1 MKNII
6 LIGMA
11 GSGKST
17 IGVLLAK
24 SLGMPFIDTDL
35 IIQEREN
42 KLLQDIINQYGIEE
56 FLKIEEKALLSLN
69 LHGTVIA
76 TGGSAVYS
84 SQAMSHLKKNGRAVY
99 IKVGYDEIKKSVYI
113 TKLYPHECGIEVN
126 NASSIKEKRCHCDLI
141 NASND
146 LLPVEYCY
154 CAAKFYYPLFSSV
167 FGSKI
172 EIEPLETVLNG
183 GNKCTFKISNLGGN
197 LL

>member
-99 IKVGYDEIKKSVYI
+99 IKVGYDEIKKRLKNI
-113 TKLYPHECGIEVN
+113 TTRGIAVEKGKTLKDLFQERIPLYEKYSDITVKCEGMSIEESLEQVL
-126 NASSIKEKRCHCDLI
+126 EYLI
-141 NASND
+141 
-146 LLPVEYCY
+146 Y
-154 CAAKFYYPLFSSV
+154 
-167 FGSKI
+167 
-172 EIEPLETVLNG
+172 
-183 GNKCTFKISNLGGN
+183 
-197 LL
+197 